1 MFFGR
6 MQVEKEENM
15 SKQFTLKKI
24 KKGFSYSQY
33 LEMTRKLL
41 DQGKT
46 TCYNDSPSLVDYARL
61 NMHRME
67 RLDRTIKLESNT
79 IDSLQHLSTPV
90 YWVLLSEAWCG
101 DAAQNVPI
109 ISKMADMSDHIELKI
124 LLRDENL
131 DIMDNYLTGGARA
144 IPRLICL
151 KESDLKELWTWG
163 PRPKPAQQLMITH
176 KANPIEPKEEVI
188 KKIQLWYAKDKGKT
202 IQEEI
207 IKLIKE

>member
-1 MFFGR
+1 MFPGG

-15 SKQFTLKKI
+15 SKPFTLKKI

-46 TCYNDSPSLVDYARL
+46 TCYNDSPSLVDYSRL
-61 NMHRME
+61 NMHRMK
-67 RLDRTIKLESNT
+67 RLDKTIKLEPET
-79 IDSLQHLSTPV
+79 IQAFQKISKNMF
-90 YWVLLSEAWCG
+90 WIILSEAWCG
-101 DAAQNVPI
+101 DAAQNIPI
-109 ISKMADMSDHIELKI
+109 ISKMADLSDHIELKI
-124 LLRDENL
+124 LLRDENF

-163 PRPKPAQQLMITH
+163 PRPFPAQEMMRVH
-176 KANPIEPKEEVI
+176 KTKPVDPKEVVL
-188 KKIQLWYAKDKGKT
+188 KNIQLWYAKDKGKT

>member
-1 MFFGR
+1 ML
-6 MQVEKEENM
+6 EP
-15 SKQFTLKKI
+15 FTLKKI

-41 DQGKT
+41 DKGKT
-46 TCYNDSPSLVDYARL
+46 TRNNDSTSLVDYTRL
-61 NMHRME
+61 NMHRMK
-67 RLDRTIKLESNT
+67 RLDRIINLKPETIKT
-79 IDSLQHLSTPV
+79 ITNVSTQL
-90 YWVLLSEAWCG
+90 YWILLSESWCG

-109 ISKMADMSDHIELKI
+109 ISKIADLTDKIELKI
-124 LLRDENL
+124 LPRDENL

-163 PRPKPAQQLMITH
+163 PRPFPAQQLMLTH
-176 KANPIEPKEEVI
+176 KTNPTEPKEEVI

-202 IQEEI
+202 IQKEI
-207 IKLIKE
+207 IELIKE

>member
-1 MFFGR
+1 
-6 MQVEKEENM
+6 M
-15 SKQFTLKKI
+15 SKPFTLKDLKR
-24 KKGFSYSQY
+24 GFSYPEY
-33 LEMTRKLL
+33 LIKI
-41 DQGKT
+41 DQFLEKGKT
-46 TCYNDSPSLVDYARL
+46 TVVDSPQTHIEYTKL
-61 NMHRME
+61 NVHRMK
-67 RLDRTIKLESNT
+67 RLDRIINLKPETIKT
-79 IDSLQHLSTPV
+79 ITNVSTQL
-90 YWVLLSEAWCG
+90 YWILLSESWCG

-109 ISKMADMSDHIELKI
+109 ISKMADLSGHIELKI

-151 KESDLKELWTWG
+151 KKSDLKELWTWG
-163 PRPKPAQQLMITH
+163 PRPKPAQQLMLTH
-176 KANPIEPKEEVI
+176 KANPTEPKEEVI